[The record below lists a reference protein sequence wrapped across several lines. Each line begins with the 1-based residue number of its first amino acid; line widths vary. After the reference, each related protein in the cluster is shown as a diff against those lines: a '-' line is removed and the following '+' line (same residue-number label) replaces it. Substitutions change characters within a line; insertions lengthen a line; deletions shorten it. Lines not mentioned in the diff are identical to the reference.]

1 MYFVGKKNQNFVS
14 VLLMSLAAM
23 GFCDVGVQ
31 SLIVKVLSDGLDPVK
46 GDLIEV
52 F

>member
-1 MYFVGKKNQNFVS
+1 
-14 VLLMSLAAM
+14 M

-52 F
+52 FWCNVPVSDTEEGIAAVMA